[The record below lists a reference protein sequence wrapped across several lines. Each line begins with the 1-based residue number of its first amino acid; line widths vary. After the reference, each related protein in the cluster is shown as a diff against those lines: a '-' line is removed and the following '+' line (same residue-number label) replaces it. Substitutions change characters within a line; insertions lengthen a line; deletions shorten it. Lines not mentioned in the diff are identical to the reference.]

1 MIARHVALV
10 SNDTAQK
17 AWADTRLELWR
28 KSLQVCELFFYQY
41 VISWHICKQQSD
53 VGLVCRVF
61 EDSICHLVHGCDAST
76 SCQHACNIQVFLGLG
91 CSKGF
96 GCCLSTKWQ
105 SLYAR
110 PQPLHSVWVQ
120 DAMLYLWDHEILP
133 HNALCVPD
141 DFTYCIQA
149 SWFIGVSPFRAFE
162 EHGLSNF
169 QFVQVLR
176 HFAFWIDFDDK
187 VDMSRSVIVRSG
199 GVWPKEIFA
208 IRFFC
213 FERDLL

>member
-1 MIARHVALV
+1 
-10 SNDTAQK
+10 
-17 AWADTRLELWR
+17 
-28 KSLQVCELFFYQY
+28 
-41 VISWHICKQQSD
+41 
-53 VGLVCRVF
+53 
-61 EDSICHLVHGCDAST
+61 
-76 SCQHACNIQVFLGLG
+76 
-91 CSKGF
+91 
-96 GCCLSTKWQ
+96 
-105 SLYAR
+105 
-110 PQPLHSVWVQ
+110 
-120 DAMLYLWDHEILP
+120 MLYLWDHEILP

-149 SWFIGVSPFRAFE
+149 SWFIGVPPFRAFE

-213 FERDLL
+213 FEGDVLADGQAEQGVFRWQTKSARHATSRDCIAPLFQGSQDAVLGSQNVPEQSGIIAEHLLVYQR